1 MTTPISTCW
10 AVWAR
15 CCGSD
20 LRLTCGLDLGGT
32 KILGVVL
39 DVDADDGPLLEA
51 KVPTP
56 AGTDAVCA
64 SLVEVAQGLRDGARD
79 QLGAEVEAVGLGAP
93 GLVDRS
99 GSLRYGPNLPG
110 VINLDFA
117 EVLGHGLAVPIAV
130 DNDATCATWGEH
142 ERGAAKG
149 RNHTVMITL
158 GTGIGAGVVVKGEV
172 LRGAHGFAGE
182 PGHMVVNPSGPP
194 CPCGRRGCWE
204 RYASG
209 SGLGFL
215 AREAAHARQG
225 ERMIALAGGDAED
238 VRGEHVTEAARQGD
252 PDALAVLARFG
263 WWVALGVANLVNIL
277 DSEIVVVG
285 GGLAEAG
292 ELVLAPTRTAY
303 RELVLAPDHRPDV
316 PIVGA
321 RLGQHAGAIGAALLA
336 GARA

>member
-1 MTTPISTCW
+1 
-10 AVWAR
+10 V
-15 CCGSD
+15 
-20 LRLTCGLDLGGT
+20 RLTCGLDLGGT

-39 DVDADDGPLLEA
+39 DVDSDGGPLLEA

-56 AGTDAVCA
+56 AGTGAICSA
-64 SLVEVAQGLRDGARD
+64 LVEVGQDLRDRAGKE
-79 QLGAEVEAVGLGAP
+79 LGAEVEAVGLGAP
-93 GLVDRS
+93 GLVDRT
-99 GSLRYGPNLPG
+99 GTLRYGPNLPG
-110 VINLDFA
+110 VIDLDLA
-117 EVLGHGLAVPIAV
+117 TVLGEGLLVPVTV

-142 ERGAAKG
+142 ERGVARG
-149 RNHTVMITL
+149 QNHTVMITL

-182 PGHMVVNPSGPP
+182 AGHMVVNPAGPP

-215 AREAAHARQG
+215 AREAAHARRG
-225 ERMIALAGGDAED
+225 ELMIALAGGDAEN
-238 VRGEHVTEAARQGD
+238 VRGEHVTAAASDGDAEALD
-252 PDALAVLARFG
+252 VLAKFG

-277 DSEIVVVG
+277 DSEMVVIG

-292 ELVLAPTRTAY
+292 ELVLAPTRTAFK
-303 RELVLAPDHRPDV
+303 ELVLAVDHRPEV
-316 PIVGA
+316 AIVGA

-336 GARA
+336 GARSIEMA